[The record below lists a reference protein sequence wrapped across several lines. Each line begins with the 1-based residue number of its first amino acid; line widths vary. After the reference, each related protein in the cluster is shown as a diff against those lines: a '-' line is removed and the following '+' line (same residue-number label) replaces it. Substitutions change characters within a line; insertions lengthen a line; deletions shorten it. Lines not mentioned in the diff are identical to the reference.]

1 MLQDA
6 IERESV
12 TGGPNALGMDGIEF
26 IEFATSKPQV
36 LGVLL
41 ESMGFRQVARHRS
54 REVTLFR
61 QGSMNLVVNAQPMD
75 VPRIGRPVAQTS
87 ISAFAIRVRDAQAAI
102 DLATDLGAWAA
113 PPRARAMELNIP
125 AVHGAGDSL
134 IYFVDRYDEF
144 SIYDVDFRPIPGVD
158 PHPPALAG
166 LAYFGIVQ
174 YIAVGRSADWIEFY
188 QRLFGFVA
196 VPDSVRFGIMP
207 RGVLL
212 RSPCGKFWLQL
223 VEPEGNAAF
232 AASDEHLN
240 RVGLGTPDVMQ
251 AVRTLQERGIEF
263 MSTGVV
269 HTSERGALTTAAAGG
284 VIFELVHSA
293 PPPS

>member
-1 MLQDA
+1 MLQEA

-12 TGGPNALGMDGIEF
+12 TDGPNALGMDGIEF

-36 LGVLL
+36 LGALL

-61 QGSMNLVVNAQPMD
+61 QGSMNLVVNAQPID
-75 VPRIGRPVAQTS
+75 LPRIGRPVSQTS
-87 ISAFAIRVRDAQAAI
+87 ISAFAIRVRDAQAAM
-102 DLATDLGAWAA
+102 DRATDLGAWAA

-125 AVHGAGDSL
+125 AVHGVGDSL

-144 SIYDVDFRPIPGVD
+144 SIYGVDFRPIPGVD
-158 PHPPALAG
+158 PHPPAVAG
-166 LAYFGIVQ
+166 LEYFGIVQ
-174 YIAVGRSADWIEFY
+174 YIGVGRGPDWIEFY

-207 RGVLL
+207 KGVLL

-240 RVGLGTPDVMQ
+240 RVGLGTPDVIE
-251 AVRTLQERGIEF
+251 AVRTLEKRGIEF
-263 MSTGVV
+263 IATGMV
-269 HTSERGALTTAAAGG
+269 HTSERGALTAVAAGG
-284 VIFELVHSA
+284 VIFELVHAA
-293 PPPS
+293 PAPS